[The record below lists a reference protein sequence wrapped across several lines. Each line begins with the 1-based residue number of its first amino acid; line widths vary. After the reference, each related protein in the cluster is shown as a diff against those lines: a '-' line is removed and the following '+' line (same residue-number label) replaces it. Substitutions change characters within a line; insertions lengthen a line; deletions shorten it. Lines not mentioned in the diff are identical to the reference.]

1 MEMIYHFAESYAFE
15 INLWRVALLMQV
27 VFVSVDADQRD
38 CILQVV
44 KVTGIKNMGRTVSII
59 VRGSNALVR
68 ESYCELFH
76 A

>member
-1 MEMIYHFAESYAFE
+1 M
-15 INLWRVALLMQV
+15 
-27 VFVSVDADQRD
+27 SVDADQRD